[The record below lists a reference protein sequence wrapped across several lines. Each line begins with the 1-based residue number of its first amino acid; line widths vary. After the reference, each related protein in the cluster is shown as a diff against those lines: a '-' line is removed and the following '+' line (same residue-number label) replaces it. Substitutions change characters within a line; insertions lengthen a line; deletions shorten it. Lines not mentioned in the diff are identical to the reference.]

1 MNYNKERREAMKDWK
16 AVVLMVV
23 LSLLPA
29 VGAEAQDFPKGPVT
43 YMNPFNPGGEVD
55 IAARAMQPYLEKNLA
70 QPFVINYV
78 PGAGGGLCWSKLTAV
93 KPDGYTIG
101 GFSIPHI
108 ILQPIFMKDVSYKTD
123 DFVILSIV
131 EYTPI
136 GLAVK
141 KESPVSTL
149 KEFIDYAKANPGK
162 ISCGG
167 VGKFTGHHFA
177 ALQFMKLTGVKVNY
191 VTFQGTSEVQTA
203 LVGGHIDAAFTN
215 SSMLVTTKDQVKVLA
230 IGSPQRMTQLK
241 DIPTFEELGL
251 KMYPRI
257 ARGAMGPKAIPQD
270 IQKRLEK
277 AFLDTTSQPEFK
289 AKMEAAGFVPQVMG
303 IEASHKFLE
312 AEALTIKQLAQEFD
326 LKQQ

>member
-1 MNYNKERREAMKDWK
+1 MNFKTSRRADMKNMK
-16 AVVLMVV
+16 AAVIMVA
-23 LSLLPA
+23 LSLLLG
-29 VGAEAQDFPKGPVT
+29 VGAEAQNFPKGPIT

-55 IAARAMQPYLEKNLA
+55 IGARAMQPYLEKNLA
-70 QPFVINYV
+70 QPFIINYV
-78 PGAGGGLCWSKLTAV
+78 PGAGGGLCWSKLSAA

-123 DFVILSIV
+123 DFVIFSIV

-177 ALQFMKLTGVKVNY
+177 TLQFMKLAGVKLNY

-215 SSMLVTTKDQVKVLA
+215 SSMLVATKDQVKVLA
-230 IGSPQRMTQLK
+230 IGSAQRMAQLK
-241 DIPTFEELGL
+241 DIPTFEELGFR
-251 KMYPRI
+251 MYPRI

-277 AFLDTTSQPEFK
+277 AFLEASSQPEFK

-303 IEASHKFLE
+303 IEASQKFLE
-312 AEALTIKQLAQEFD
+312 AEAVTIKELAQEFN

>member
-1 MNYNKERREAMKDWK
+1 MKRWK
-16 AVVLMVV
+16 WILVTIALFSM
-23 LSLLPA
+23 LAGSA
-29 VGAEAQDFPKGPVT
+29 GAQDFPKGPLN

-55 IAARAMQPYLEKNLA
+55 IAARAMQPYLEKNLGV
-70 QPFVINYV
+70 PFVINYL
-78 PGAGGGLCWSKLTAV
+78 PGAGGALCWSKLAAV

-108 ILQPIFMKDVSYKTD
+108 ILQPMFMKDVAFKTD

-141 KESPVSTL
+141 KDFKANTV
-149 KEFIDYAKANPGK
+149 KEFIEYAKANPGK

-177 ALQFMKLTGVKVNY
+177 TLQFMKLTGVKVNY
-191 VTFQGTSEVQTA
+191 VTFTGTSQVQTA
-203 LVGGHIDAAFTN
+203 LMGGHIDAAFTN
-215 SSMLVTTKDQVKVLA
+215 STVLVTSKDQIKVLA
-230 IGSPQRMTQLK
+230 VGAAQRMGQLT

-257 ARGAMGPKAIPQD
+257 ARGAMGPKVIPAD

-277 AFLDTTSQPEFK
+277 AFLETTSKPEFK
-289 AKMEAAGFVPQVMG
+289 AKMEAVGFVPQALG
-303 IEASHKFLE
+303 IADSHKFLE
-312 AEALTIKQLAQEFD
+312 EETKVINKLIQDFD
-326 LKQQ
+326 LLSPAKK